1 MGTTHYNAD
10 DEYKNNDYASDYI
23 RSSDYSAAVG
33 GKKNKKRRYKGGMNE
48 LTPASFRGF
57 AGCAN
62 WAGGSLKRRKSRR
75 LRRNKS
81 MKGGIQRSSSS
92 LLNEHIMVGYTR
104 HLAGG
109 KRRRTRRNK
118 KSRRH

>member
-1 MGTTHYNAD
+1 MATTHYKG
-10 DEYKNNDYASDYI
+10 ENNSYAADYI
-23 RSSDYSAAVG
+23 RSGDYTAAVG
-33 GKKNKKRRYKGGMNE
+33 GGKKNIKRRYKGGM
-48 LTPASFRGF
+48 PASFRGF

-62 WAGGSLKRRKSRR
+62 WAGGALKRKSRR
-75 LRRNKS
+75 LRRKS

-92 LLNEHIMVGYTR
+92 LVHPDISVGYTR

-109 KRRRTRRNK
+109 KRRRTRKNK